1 MVDFSGNDRIGVRPF
16 VAYHEH
22 QCTRIETLRM
32 YKKVHHIGIAVHD
45 LEKSLELYR
54 DLLGLPCAGTHEV
67 PEQKV
72 ITAFFPVGDTHL
84 ELIQPTEGNV
94 GMTKFLEKRGEGIH
108 HLCFEVDDIE
118 TALAACQSRGL
129 RLIDE
134 VPREIEDGKKKM
146 AFLHPKSTGGVLIE
160 LYQICS
166 TK

>member
-22 QCTRIETLRM
+22 QYTRIETLRM

-45 LEKSLELYR
+45 IEKSLELYR
-54 DLLGLPCAGTHEV
+54 DLLGLSCEGTHEV

-94 GMTKFLEKRGEGIH
+94 GVTKFLEKRGEGVH

-118 TALAACQSRGL
+118 AALTACQSRGL